1 MTTIHSEAVNRAQAL
16 FTKLSEWRRE
26 LHMNPELSFQELH
39 TAQFVSETLRAID
52 GMKVLTGRQETGLL
66 TGVIGILS
74 SGEGPT
80 IAFRADMDALPILEE
95 TNQEYSSRNQGVM
108 HACGHD
114 AHTAILLGVAHVIAE
129 KMKSDQ
135 LKGAVKFI
143 FQPAEES
150 TDEHGLTGA
159 PHMIQAGALDG
170 VDCVLALHVSPE
182 NRIGEVK
189 VHDGHSMA
197 SVDVFEG
204 RIFGTGGHAA
214 YPHLGTDP
222 IWILGP
228 VLQAIHGIVSRKIT
242 PLEPGVVSVTQI
254 HAGTTSNVIPTEVF
268 IHGTLRSYNPD
279 VRELLIAELEKAL
292 LITRALGGNYSFH
305 VTRGEP
311 ALKNHATVNQWI
323 SQTINDLYPECKI
336 IPEPFGLGGEDFGY
350 MTQVV
355 PGAMFFL
362 GCALSDGVERDLHT
376 PIFDIDERCL
386 PMGVAI
392 MSEMATRYL
401 MGEIGFGKKNES

>member
-1 MTTIHSEAVNRAQAL
+1 MTTIQTETVNRAEAL
-16 FTKLSEWRRE
+16 FTKLSEWRRK
-26 LHMNPELSFQELH
+26 LHMNPELSFQEFN
-39 TAQFVSETLRAID
+39 TAQFVSETLRKID
-52 GMKVLTGRQETGLL
+52 GMEVKTGLEETGLL
-66 TGVIGILS
+66 TGVIGTLS

-80 IAFRADMDALPILEE
+80 IAFRGDMDALPILEE

-114 AHTAILLGVAHVIAE
+114 AHTTILLGAAHVIADM
-129 KMKSDQ
+129 MKHDQ
-135 LKGAVKFI
+135 LKGTVKFI

-159 PHMIQAGALDG
+159 PHMIQAGALEG
-170 VDCVLALHVSPE
+170 VDCVLALHMSPE
-182 NRIGEVK
+182 NPVGEIK

-197 SVDVFEG
+197 SVDVFES

-222 IWILGP
+222 IWMLGP
-228 VLQAIHGIVSRKIT
+228 VLQAIHGIVSRRIT

-254 HAGTTSNVIPTEVF
+254 HSGTTSNVIPTEVF
-268 IHGTLRSYNPD
+268 IQGTLRSYNPE
-279 VRELLIAELEKAL
+279 VRELLISELEKAL
-292 LITRALGGNYSFH
+292 SVARALGGNYSNH
-305 VTRGEP
+305 VSRGEP
-311 ALKNHATVNQWI
+311 ALKNHPVVNQWL
-323 SQTINDLYPECKI
+323 SQTINDLYPECEI

-350 MTQVV
+350 MTQVA

-362 GCALSDGVERDLHT
+362 GCALSDGIERDLHT

-392 MSEMATRYL
+392 MSEMAARYL
-401 MGEIGFGKKNES
+401 KGEIGFQNKN

>member
-1 MTTIHSEAVNRAQAL
+1 MATIQSEMVDRAQAL
-16 FTKLSEWRRE
+16 FTKLSEWRRRI
-26 LHMNPELSFQELH
+26 HMNPELSFQEFN
-39 TAQFVSETLRAID
+39 TAQFVIDTLKTID
-52 GMKVLTGRQETGLL
+52 GMEVKTGIEDTGLH

-80 IAFRADMDALPILEE
+80 IALRADMDALPILEA
-95 TNQEYSSRNQGVM
+95 TNQEYSSHNQGIM

-114 AHTAILLGVAHVIAE
+114 AHTTILLGAAHVIAE
-129 KMKSDQ
+129 MVKLEQ
-135 LKGAVKFI
+135 LQGTVKFL

-159 PHMIQAGALDG
+159 PHMIQAGALNG
-170 VDCVLALHVSPE
+170 VECILALHMSPE
-182 NRIGEVK
+182 NPVGEVK
-189 VHDGHSMA
+189 VHDNHSMA
-197 SVDVFEG
+197 SVDVFES

-222 IWILGP
+222 IWMLGP
-228 VLQAIHGIVSRKIT
+228 VLQAISGIVSRRIS

-254 HAGTTSNVIPTEVF
+254 HSGTASNVTPTEVYLQ
-268 IHGTLRSYNPD
+268 GTLRSYNPN
-279 VRELLIAELEKAL
+279 VRELLISELEKAL
-292 LITRALGGNYSFH
+292 SVVRALGGNYTFH
-305 VTRGEP
+305 VNRGEP
-311 ALKNHATVNQWI
+311 ALKNDPQVNQWLTE
-323 SQTINDLYPECKI
+323 TIRDLYPECRI

-350 MTQVV
+350 MTQVA

-362 GCALSDGVERDLHT
+362 GCALPDGVERDLHT

-392 MSEMATRYL
+392 MSETVIRYL
-401 MGEIGFGKKNES
+401 KREIKF